1 MPNCSAF
8 TAVCWSMRHLVQPF
22 MRPRKDARPPL
33 TQDDPKRRKGVLTMA
48 QVEGRRQWDNV
59 WKRAG
64 EQRLANA
71 GIHLGCCCAK
81 RGECPA
87 SSACCVGP
95 TKLNRLSQQRQG
107 RQWETS
113 VAVNR
118 SNTQQETV
126 PQEGRN
132 QQTGHSGGTCNDEN
146 PVGFSRLKHD
156 ADPLRQRIADQRPY
170 GKNRRP
176 IMQGA
181 GPTGAFSRMAHCTVE
196 HCQWPI
202 PHQRG

>member
-1 MPNCSAF
+1 
-8 TAVCWSMRHLVQPF
+8 

-81 RGECPA
+81 RGECPT

-146 PVGFSRLKHD
+146 PVGFSQFFPREGDCFVKGRFVGVPCQLSKYRVPVTGNALRCQRL
-156 ADPLRQRIADQRPY
+156 
-170 GKNRRP
+170 
-176 IMQGA
+176 
-181 GPTGAFSRMAHCTVE
+181 
-196 HCQWPI
+196 
-202 PHQRG
+202 